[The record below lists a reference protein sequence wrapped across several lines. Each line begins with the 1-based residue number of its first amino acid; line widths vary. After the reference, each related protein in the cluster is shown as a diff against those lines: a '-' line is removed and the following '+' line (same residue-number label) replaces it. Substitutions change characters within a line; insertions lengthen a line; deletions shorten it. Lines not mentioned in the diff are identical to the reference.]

1 MAFPYAGTTG
11 IAGLIYEQCV
21 LVAEDFRSTV
31 NAPDGYRRLGQE
43 VQQLRKILGFYV
55 ENGDLEAF
63 ISKSSRLDLDEAS
76 EAARKSIEKLND
88 LLDRHDGIKDADKEW
103 WKKFLQKRRFL
114 EENKNIED
122 LKNEFGSHVKI
133 LKLLRSNIQR

>member
-1 MAFPYAGTTG
+1 M
-11 IAGLIYEQCV
+11 
-21 LVAEDFRSTV
+21 